1 MAMGAEQLRAALS
14 LLLDEMEGEI
24 EDRHE
29 VYLRL
34 TMLLNQMRA
43 LNMPIPGDLA
53 EMEADMSREF
63 AEEAASE
70 VEPPKDG

>member
-1 MAMGAEQLRAALS
+1 MDREEIEAALS

-24 EDRHE
+24 EDSHE

-43 LNMPIPGDLA
+43 LGMPVPDDLA
-53 EMEADMSREF
+53 EMEADMSKEF
-63 AEEAASE
+63 AAEAVSDGE
-70 VEPPKDG
+70 TPKPDS

>member
-1 MAMGAEQLRAALS
+1 MAMDAAQLQAALS
-14 LLLDEMEGEI
+14 LFLDQMEGEI

-43 LNMPIPGDLA
+43 LNMPIPDDLA
-53 EMEADMSREF
+53 EMERDMSQEF
-63 AEEAASE
+63 ADEAADA
-70 VEPPKDG
+70 EPPQDG

>member
-1 MAMGAEQLRAALS
+1 MAMDAAQLRAALS

-24 EDRHE
+24 EDRYE

-43 LNMPIPGDLA
+43 LNMPIPDDLA
-53 EMEADMSREF
+53 EMEREMSQEF
-63 AEEAASE
+63 ADEAADA
-70 VEPPKDG
+70 EPPKE

>member
-1 MAMGAEQLRAALS
+1 MAMDAEQLRATLS

-24 EDRHE
+24 EDPHE

-43 LNMPIPGDLA
+43 LNMPIPEDLA
-53 EMEADMSREF
+53 EMERDMSQEF
-63 AEEAASE
+63 ADEAGDT
-70 VEPPKDG
+70 EPTKDG